1 MIFLVFFFSS
11 RRRHTRFALVTG
23 VQTCALPISSLAL
36 PDRLARAVESH
47 SLRPRQWA
55 VRALPS
61 PAWSARIPLGR
72 RTVVGHGSSA
82 MARRART
89 ADQGRGDRPRCDRPY
104 QAGLSIVRESCRE
117 RVSPW
122 SFVTLL
128 ARSLKQKKA

>member
-36 PDRLARAVESH
+36 PDRLARAVASH

-55 VRALPS
+55 VRAVPS
-61 PAWSARIPLGR
+61 HAWSARITLGR

-82 MARRART
+82 MARRARK
-89 ADQGRGDRPRCDRPY
+89 ADQGRGDRTRRDRPLPAEQY
-104 QAGLSIVRESCRE
+104 PLRQH
-117 RVSPW
+117 PP
-122 SFVTLL
+122 
-128 ARSLKQKKA
+128 RSDRQRTEHHRRAPPPLPP